1 MDALYT
7 TNIADGWS
15 SSHSYID
22 QSQNGGLVS
31 FRGKF
36 MQNGILYDFSLREQR
51 NNAYLLRGSIA
62 VIDPSTGRVLK
73 IIGKR
78 RDDWIAKHPNQSPD
92 TASRAL
98 DVRANV
104 LLHSSDIEE
113 VKKGIA
119 CAASKLYKKEVG
131 LIIRAYGSV
140 VTPATITPLLAVAK
154 HADAYLK
161 AMHKRKSDS
170 TFSTYRSS
178 LSSIAAQ
185 LPGKPMCN
193 INTKEVID
201 AFKACKAS
209 KQSKKRFF
217 AFWAFC
223 IDGSYCI
230 GTNPVPIPNANRRT
244 ASAMKKAVCADSM
257 SPKQQDK
264 FDELLLSRSCG
275 LHCGIALMRHGGFP
289 ANTATGFKWEDVI
302 WGDDLDYVR
311 IQYFREGIVG
321 ATHNY
326 TAPLFPTGALIL
338 RKRYEELKKGF
349 SEKQLLKMPI
359 VSNASNPKKAL
370 NSALLLQYT
379 KPLLRK
385 VGFTDEEFKNISAS
399 GKGAV
404 VSRILLNTY
413 KQNLN
418 TNCGLKDERGV
429 AQFLEHLSLQGYTT
443 DEYYTSFVAE
453 ESGVHLLNI
462 LRCLQPLS
470 QISNKDSIKSLPQ
483 SKEEHILF
491 PKDTR
496 QRVGYVA
503 SLKLAPGE
511 EVIIACPH
519 GVTGHIAVQ

>member
-1 MDALYT
+1 MYT
-7 TNIADGWS
+7 TNITDGWAS
-15 SSHSYID
+15 PKSYIK
-22 QSQNGGLVS
+22 QSQNSGLFT

-36 MQNGILYDFSLREQR
+36 SQNGILYEFSLREQR

-62 VIDPSTGRVLK
+62 VIDPSTGKVLK

-78 RDDWIAKHPNQSPD
+78 RDEWVAKHPNQSPD
-92 TASRAL
+92 TAGRAL

-104 LLHSSDIEE
+104 LLRSLDIDE

-119 CAASKLYKKEVG
+119 CAASKLYQREVA

-154 HADAYLK
+154 YANAYLK
-161 AMHKRKSDS
+161 AKHKRKTDS
-170 TFSTYRSS
+170 TISKYKSS
-178 LSSIAAQ
+178 LSNIATQ
-185 LPGKPMCN
+185 LPGKPMRD
-193 INTKEVID
+193 ISTKEVVA

-209 KQSKKRFF
+209 NDNKKRFF
-217 AFWAFC
+217 AFWEFC

-230 GTNPVPIPNANRRT
+230 GTNPVPIPDTNHHT
-244 ASAMKKAVCADSM
+244 ASAMKKAMCADSM

-264 FDELLLSRSCG
+264 FDELLLSHSCG
-275 LHCGIALMRHGGFP
+275 LHCGIALMRHGGFS
-289 ANTATGFKWEDVI
+289 AKIATEFKWGNVI

-311 IQYFREGIVG
+311 IQYFREGIMG

-326 TAPLFPTGALIL
+326 TAPLFPTGALVL
-338 RKRYEELKKGF
+338 RKRYEELKKNF
-349 SEKQLLKMPI
+349 SEKQLSKMPI
-359 VSNASNPKKAL
+359 VSSDSNRKEAL
-370 NSALLLQYT
+370 NSALLLEHT
-379 KPLLRK
+379 KPLLRT
-385 VGFTDEEFKNISAS
+385 VGFTDEDFKNISAS
-399 GKGAV
+399 GTGAV
-404 VSRILLNTY
+404 ASRILLNTY

-418 TNCGLKDERGV
+418 TNCGLKNEQGV

-470 QISNKDSIKSLPQ
+470 QISNKDSIKNLPQ
-483 SKEEHILF
+483 NKEEHILF
-491 PKDTR
+491 PNDTR
-496 QRVGYVA
+496 QCVGCVA

-511 EVIIACPH
+511 EIIIACPH
-519 GVTGHIAVQ
+519 GVTGHINVQ